1 MADTYNYTD
10 GSITGVPVMTQQTPN
25 ENEPRIIR
33 QIVDFTKQNL
43 AHAAADIGQVL
54 IIPEGTTVLTAWIRV
69 ITAGSTSATCTLGTG
84 ASAAVWGTGLA
95 LDSTAATVL
104 GHLFDPQYFSSA
116 DTVDI
121 VAGGATDEA
130 GKYEFCA
137 LVVKTLDT
145 Y

>member
-43 AHAAADIGQVL
+43 AHAASDVGQVL
-54 IIPEGTTVLTAWIRV
+54 IIPEGTTVLTAWLRV
-69 ITAGSTSATCTLGTG
+69 ITAGTTSATCTLGIGT
-84 ASAAVWGTGLA
+84 SAAVWGTGLA